1 MVAKNGR
8 ISRFF
13 DRVITGLH
21 YDLRKALNIYI
32 AVLMIVPVAY
42 FAYIALALN
51 MNNMGLETYFKQSPI
66 TTVMFIVTLMDLIV
80 AYVLYFRKS
89 VLLTNRMTVIVTFSI
104 LTILQLTVGN
114 IISVILGLIVLYL
127 SKNINTTQSTAIDK
141 QTLAVII
148 GSTPFYLI
156 CTWLLFTIGL
166 K

>member
-1 MVAKNGR
+1 
-8 ISRFF
+8 
-13 DRVITGLH
+13 
-21 YDLRKALNIYI
+21 
-32 AVLMIVPVAY
+32 
-42 FAYIALALN
+42 
-51 MNNMGLETYFKQSPI
+51 
-66 TTVMFIVTLMDLIV
+66 
-80 AYVLYFRKS
+80 
-89 VLLTNRMTVIVTFSI
+89 LLTNRMTVIVTFSI

>member
-1 MVAKNGR
+1 MIAKNGK

-21 YDLRKALNIYI
+21 YNLRKAVNIYI

-42 FAYIALALN
+42 FAYVALALN
-51 MNNMGLETYFKQSPI
+51 MNNMGLEAYFRQSPI

-80 AYVLYFRKS
+80 AYVLYFRKPE
-89 VLLTNRMTVIVTFSI
+89 LLTNRMTVIVTFSL
-104 LTILQLTVGN
+104 LTFLQLMVGN

-127 SKNINTTQSTAIDK
+127 SKNIMPSRSTGIDK

-156 CTWLLFTIGL
+156 CTWLLFTIGV

>member
-21 YDLRKALNIYI
+21 YDLQKALKMYI

-89 VLLTNRMTVIVTFSI
+89 ALLTNRMTVIVTFSV
-104 LTILQLTVGN
+104 LTILQLMVGN

-127 SKNINTTQSTAIDK
+127 SKNIGATQSTAVDK

-148 GSTPFYLI
+148 GSAPFYLI